1 MTLRRLI
8 WLIVSVI
15 LILTPVQLQ
24 QNIPIPLAILCV
36 SVGCFIGSYP
46 DIVVCMRVWK
56 KEGLSLKRNRAI
68 IETII
73 YEVIWTA
80 ILVFDFV
87 FHWFGRER
95 ILIPTLL
102 GIFLA
107 AYFIY
112 TRPFSAEDM
121 AGKNPFVS
129 VRILKREGPLDLTET
144 PRSSEAS
151 TANVICIFTQAP
163 SELQSVAQ
171 FLNQYPVNRKR
182 QLGISSHTNS
192 VEDSCEGN
200 EGILLEIHLYYE
212 DSNGSLDAVTYCIN
226 SQGDMHADGFP
237 CGIGRFGQRN
247 QAFYEAL
254 LRLFAEKSHSPLWE
268 VSS

>member
-80 ILVFDFV
+80 ILVFDFSLV
-87 FHWFGRER
+87 RQR
-95 ILIPTLL
+95 KN
-102 GIFLA
+102 
-107 AYFIY
+107 
-112 TRPFSAEDM
+112 SDS
-121 AGKNPFVS
+121 NPF
-129 VRILKREGPLDLTET
+129 GDL
-144 PRSSEAS
+144 PC
-151 TANVICIFTQAP
+151 CIFYLHAP
-163 SELQSVAQ
+163 
-171 FLNQYPVNRKR
+171 FLCRRYGRQKPFCIRPYPK
-182 QLGISSHTNS
+182 T
-192 VEDSCEGN
+192 
-200 EGILLEIHLYYE
+200 
-212 DSNGSLDAVTYCIN
+212 
-226 SQGDMHADGFP
+226 
-237 CGIGRFGQRN
+237 
-247 QAFYEAL
+247 
-254 LRLFAEKSHSPLWE
+254 
-268 VSS
+268 

>member
-102 GIFLA
+102 GIL
-107 AYFIY
+107 
-112 TRPFSAEDM
+112 PC
-121 AGKNPFVS
+121 
-129 VRILKREGPLDLTET
+129 
-144 PRSSEAS
+144 
-151 TANVICIFTQAP
+151 CIFYLHAP
-163 SELQSVAQ
+163 
-171 FLNQYPVNRKR
+171 FLCRRYGRQKPFCIRPYPK
-182 QLGISSHTNS
+182 T
-192 VEDSCEGN
+192 
-200 EGILLEIHLYYE
+200 
-212 DSNGSLDAVTYCIN
+212 
-226 SQGDMHADGFP
+226 
-237 CGIGRFGQRN
+237 
-247 QAFYEAL
+247 
-254 LRLFAEKSHSPLWE
+254 
-268 VSS
+268 